1 MKFFYPA
8 HLVGRFNSGGNL
20 PPPPRLGNSGT
31 KGCIYPADF
40 FVWQRFDVEDARWTH
55 SGRRRPPSK
64 ISEEGQRRPLLL
76 RRFDRLHRHRAS
88 AVDEPF
94 LSCSIG
100 WRLSQWGV
108 EKKRGRGRSWGHPM
122 ISIQN
127 YVVSSSDR
135 RLHVNSSC
143 TCVLMTFA
151 INYFVEENLHHPP
164 PPNICGG
171 REEEKKSLSFFPK
184 KRIRCCST
192 HWAITSACWSTIHVH
207 APKLRSKLFFFN
219 FVPIKNIS

>member
-8 HLVGRFNSGGNL
+8 HLVGRFNSGRNFP

-64 ISEEGQRRPLLL
+64 ISEERQRRPLLL

-94 LSCSIG
+94 LSCFIG

-108 EKKRGRGRSWGHPM
+108 EKKTGEGQELGSSNDIDSKLRRIVVRPATARKFFLHMRVDDFRHKLFRGGK
-122 ISIQN
+122 
-127 YVVSSSDR
+127 
-135 RLHVNSSC
+135 
-143 TCVLMTFA
+143 FA
-151 INYFVEENLHHPP
+151 PSP

-171 REEEKKSLSFFPK
+171 REEEKKSLSFFLK
-184 KRIRCCST
+184 KKNSLFNTLSDHQCVLVNDSR
-192 HWAITSACWSTIHVH
+192 A
-207 APKLRSKLFFFN
+207 RSKTAQQTFFF
-219 FVPIKNIS
+219 